1 MHPIIRMRTDTGAF
15 VNIELSSRNGLGAG
29 SLPMK
34 SSTIATAIARIIATK
49 TSISSSTC
57 NTDGYTP

>member
-1 MHPIIRMRTDTGAF
+1 
-15 VNIELSSRNGLGAG
+15 
-29 SLPMK
+29 MK